1 MGFCETFMINSND
14 YAAYMNKYGLVIDYM
29 PVTIQ
34 ADKYT
39 MDGVLHSK
47 DLTNKAV
54 YRIKM
59 NPVPEDI
66 LTAILSDYR
75 AASVTLTI
83 TDPNAETDR
92 TISCKTS
99 PVSAAPAVVQNAEI
113 TYWQLGDLTFTEK

>member
-54 YRIKM
+54 YRVKM
-59 NPVPEDI
+59 NPVPKDI
-66 LTAILSDYR
+66 LTAILTDYR
-75 AASVTLTI
+75 AATVSLTI

-99 PVSAAPAVVQNAEI
+99 PVSAAPALVQNAEI
-113 TYWQLGDLTFTEK
+113 THWQLGELTFTEK

>member
-1 MGFCETFMINSND
+1 MGFCETFKINSHD
-14 YAAYMNKYGLVIDYM
+14 YAAYVSKYGLTIDYT

-54 YRIKM
+54 YRVKM
-59 NPVPEDI
+59 NPVPADI
-66 LTAILSDYR
+66 LTAILTDYR
-75 AASVTLTI
+75 AASVFLTV
-83 TDPNAETDR
+83 TDPNAATDR

-99 PVSAAPAVVQNAEI
+99 PVSVTPAVVQNAEV
-113 TYWQLGDLTFTEK
+113 TYWQLGDLTFMEK